1 MYLAVVHGLL
11 LFVVLLVVWVG
22 GVNLNKRT
30 SQSVS
35 HRRRRMVGSCDCGA
49 TGASISFFTQP
60 QIGMG
65 LTRSSARQLGWLAS
79 GDDDN
84 VWYCCQLALAF
95 RNG

>member
-1 MYLAVVHGLL
+1 M
-11 LFVVLLVVWVG
+11 G

-35 HRRRRMVGSCDCGA
+35 HRRRRTVGSCDCGA

-65 LTRSSARQLGWLAS
+65 LTRSSARQLGLLAS